1 MGLRD
6 MVRERNGRGY
16 WWHGRQGTENQRDI
30 SEVTVEMGGKWYQ
43 TEIVLERKGS
53 GHWRERE

>member
-30 SEVTVEMGGKWYQ
+30 SEVTGEMGGKWYQ
-43 TEIVLERKGS
+43 QR
-53 GHWRERE
+53 